1 VGIESECRN
10 RFERALVPRHSDFD
24 KLSVLMGTIL
34 FISPLRDLPL
44 SGTYRHN
51 PWEGY
56 WLNGDNKMSLTWLAG
71 GIFLITYG
79 LIVSER
85 VNRTVAA
92 LLGGVAMIL
101 FGVIPQEQAFASI
114 DWNVIFLLAGMMAI
128 ANLLRETGL
137 FQWIAVQAVR
147 LGGGDPFRILIIL
160 SLITAVA
167 SALLDNV
174 TIVVLVAPITLFVA
188 ASLKV
193 SPMPFLI
200 AQILASNIGGAATL
214 IGDPPNILI
223 GSAAGIDFLTF
234 AVNMTPII
242 VLILIAFIGLA
253 TVLFKKDLQAG
264 QSESPDVAALETAEL
279 ITDHPL
285 LRKALIVMGGVIV
298 GFLVHGALHLEPATI
313 ALAGATV
320 LMLWTGSD
328 PHHVLRDIEWST
340 LFFFIGLFITVE
352 AVVEVGIIDTLA
364 QGALSLTGGN
374 VALTSMLLIWLSAVA
389 SGIVDNIPYTATMI
403 PLVESMGQTMP
414 IEPLWWSLALGADLG
429 GNATLV
435 GASANIVV
443 ANLAERSGYPISF
456 RTFLAYGVITTLVSV
471 IFASVYVWIR
481 YL

>member
-1 VGIESECRN
+1 MDV
-10 RFERALVPRHSDFD
+10 
-24 KLSVLMGTIL
+24 
-34 FISPLRDLPL
+34 
-44 SGTYRHN
+44 
-51 PWEGY
+51 
-56 WLNGDNKMSLTWLAG
+56 TWVAA

-79 LIVSER
+79 LIVTER

-92 LLGGVAMIL
+92 LLGGVTMIL
-101 FGVIPQEQAFASI
+101 LGVISQEQAFESI

-147 LGGGDPFRILIIL
+147 LGRGDPFLILIIL
-160 SLITAVA
+160 SLVTAF
-167 SALLDNV
+167 SSGLLDNV

-193 SPMPFLI
+193 SPMPFLV

-234 AVNMTPII
+234 TLNMAPI
-242 VLILIAFIGLA
+242 VVMILIVFVGMAFFMFRA
-253 TVLFKKDLQAG
+253 DLRVRH
-264 QSESPDVAALETAEL
+264 SDSLDVDALDTTEL
-279 ITDHPL
+279 ITDPKL
-285 LRKALIVMGGVIV
+285 LRKAMVVMGGVV
-298 GFLVHGALHLEPATI
+298 LGFLVHGALHLEPATI

-320 LMLWTGSD
+320 LMLWARSD
-328 PHHVLRDIEWST
+328 PHNVLRDIEWTT

-352 AVVEVGIIDTLA
+352 AIVEVGIIDQLA
-364 QGALSLTGGN
+364 HGALNLTGGN
-374 VALTSMLLIWLSAVA
+374 LALTSMLLIWLSAVA

-403 PLVESMGQTMP
+403 PLVKSLGQSMP
-414 IEPLWWSLALGADLG
+414 LEPLWWSLALGADLG

-443 ANLAERSGYPISF
+443 ANVAARGGYPISF
-456 RTFLAYGVITTLVSV
+456 RTFLSYGVITTLVSLV
-471 IFASVYVWIR
+471 LASLYVWIR

>member
-1 VGIESECRN
+1 
-10 RFERALVPRHSDFD
+10 
-24 KLSVLMGTIL
+24 M
-34 FISPLRDLPL
+34 
-44 SGTYRHN
+44 N
-51 PWEGY
+51 P
-56 WLNGDNKMSLTWLAG
+56 TWLAG
-71 GIFLITYG
+71 GIFLITYA
-79 LIVSER
+79 LIVTER
-85 VNRTVAA
+85 VNRTIAA
-92 LLGGVAMIL
+92 LLGGLAMIL
-101 FGVIPQEQAFASI
+101 LGVVPQEQAFDAI
-114 DWNVIFLLAGMMAI
+114 DWNVIFLLIGMMAI

-147 LGGGDPFRILIIL
+147 LGRGDPFRILIIL
-160 SLITAVA
+160 SLVTAFS

-234 AVNMTPII
+234 ALNMTPI
-242 VLILIAFIGLA
+242 VAVILAAFVGL
-253 TVLFKKDLQAG
+253 TVVMFKGKLQIRHG
-264 QSESPDVAALETAEL
+264 ESPDIEALETAEL
-279 ITDHPL
+279 ITDPKL
-285 LRKALIVMGGVIV
+285 LRKALVVMAGVIL
-298 GFLVHGALHLEPATI
+298 GFLIHAAVHLEPATI

-320 LMLWTGSD
+320 LMLWGRSD
-328 PHHVLRDIEWST
+328 PHHVLRDVEWAT
-340 LFFFIGLFITVE
+340 LFFFVGLFITVE
-352 AVVEVGIIDTLA
+352 AVVQVGIIDALA
-364 QGALSLTGGN
+364 QGALNLTGGS
-374 VALTSMLLIWLSAVA
+374 VILTSMLLIWLSAIA

-403 PLVESMGQTMP
+403 PLVKSLGQSMP
-414 IEPLWWSLALGADLG
+414 VEPLWWSLALGADLG

-456 RTFLAYGVITTLVSV
+456 RTFLSYGIITTLVSLTL
-471 IFASVYVWIR
+471 ASLYVWVR